1 MSGWGT
7 GGTISGV
14 GSMLR
19 VARPEVK
26 IVATEPEGAQLLA
39 GKPFTPH
46 KIQGTLQSLLPR
58 SSIMLLSRR
67 RLFLHHVADSI

>member
-19 VARPEVK
+19 LARPEVK

-46 KIQGTLQSLLPR
+46 KIQGASW
-58 SSIMLLSRR
+58 RR
-67 RLFLHHVADSI
+67 RYLAQTHCCGT